1 MGFSSC
7 GAQVWLPRAM
17 WVLPGLGMKSV
28 SLELA
33 GGFLTSETSEKSGV
47 FLSIVYSLVQ
57 LALQFSCGSIKC
69 AHCRAHH
76 SFVIW

>member
-17 WVLPGLGMKSV
+17 WVLPGPGMESV

-33 GGFLTSETSEKSGV
+33 GGFLTSETSQKSGV
-47 FLSIVYSLVQ
+47 FLNIVYSLVQ
-57 LALQFSCGSIKC
+57 LSLQFSCGGINRV
-69 AHCRAHH
+69 HCRAHH
-76 SFVIW
+76 SFVTW

>member
-1 MGFSSC
+1 ME
-7 GAQVWLPRAM
+7 
-17 WVLPGLGMKSV
+17 SV

-47 FLSIVYSLVQ
+47 FLNIVYSLVQ
-57 LALQFSCGSIKC
+57 LSLQFSCGGIKRV
-69 AHCRAHH
+69 HCRAHH